1 MPLKYIYMPHNMPF
15 KILLKNQ
22 SLAQYQQVQQVHSH
36 WKKKKKKRGHIQL
49 QIKEVLATFK
59 QI

>member
-1 MPLKYIYMPHNMPF
+1 MPHNMLF

-22 SLAQYQQVQQVHSH
+22 SLAQYQQVQQTGLYIHTE
-36 WKKKKKKRGHIQL
+36 KKKRGHIQL

>member
-1 MPLKYIYMPHNMPF
+1 MPHNMPF

-22 SLAQYQQVQQVHSH
+22 SLAQCQQVQQTGLYIHM
-36 WKKKKKKRGHIQL
+36 KKKGGHIQL
-49 QIKEVLATFK
+49 QIKVLATSK